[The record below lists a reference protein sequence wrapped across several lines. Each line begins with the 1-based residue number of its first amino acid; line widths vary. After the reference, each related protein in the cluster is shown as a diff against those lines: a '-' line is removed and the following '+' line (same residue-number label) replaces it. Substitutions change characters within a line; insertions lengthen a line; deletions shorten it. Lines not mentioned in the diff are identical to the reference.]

1 MSQDR
6 PDRARNGFAHPAK
19 PAAVPDAER
28 DTACDDELEF
38 SGFKKLRIAVAD
50 DLSRDLD
57 QAIAA
62 VQAAGYEVVVKC
74 SSGDAFSIACQEAEV
89 DVALLDIC
97 MPDVDGI
104 RLAVELI
111 EDQRIPSVIMSAQ
124 FDPVYLEHAQEAGV
138 FGYLTKPVQ
147 ASQVQVSLYLAHRHF
162 QLWKPGEDIQGSVE
176 ARRRARQVIRDAIR
190 LIAENEDC
198 GIEEA
203 HHRLEHYARESC
215 DTKRE
220 AAEYFAGYLNRTL
233 SGARPDGN

>member
-6 PDRARNGFAHPAK
+6 SQPARNGFAPGADVGIG
-19 PAAVPDAER
+19 PEPDAE
-28 DTACDDELEF
+28 T
-38 SGFKKLRIAVAD
+38 SGFKPLKIAIAD
-50 DLSRDLD
+50 DLNGDLD
-57 QAIAA
+57 RATAA

-74 SSGDAFSIACQEAEV
+74 SSGDAFSFACQETDV

-111 EDQRIPSVIMSAQ
+111 EEHRIPSVIMSAQ

-147 ASQVQVSLYLAHRHF
+147 AAQVQVSLYLAHRHF
-162 QLWKPGEDIQGSVE
+162 QLWKPGEDIQGSVD
-176 ARRRARQVIRDAIR
+176 ARRRARTVIRDAVR
-190 LIAENEDC
+190 LIARAEGC

-203 HHRLEHYARESC
+203 HDRLEHYARESC

-220 AAEYFAGYLNRTL
+220 AAEYVTGYLHR
-233 SGARPDGN
+233 SGSGSGSSPIVE